1 MLKRSLVKS
10 KITIQP
16 IHIQLLHNEVFMG
29 PCRYGEGNDLTYEG
43 EMHVTRK
50 KIIEFDEDIKK
61 NIDSNAAV
69 VLDTKLMEWNEDFIV
84 KEDRLNKVLENDSQ
98 VDLYLLTGGM
108 ISYIAS
114 IIAERTGKPIAFCP
128 VSGSAFPRLG
138 GIDAAAYLKS
148 KGIQEVYNALN
159 YDDLNSIIRAIKA
172 RYALRRTKALYALRN
187 NVLSIGCVSSFINLS
202 DITKRFGME
211 IIHYNSLEF
220 FNELDHM
227 SSEEEEKAK
236 ELLNELTT
244 QANSISIP
252 TEEMLNDVRFYIIV
266 NKILDRF
273 ECNAFT
279 LPCFELCATKQLNN
293 RHFMFCLTHSLLK
306 DEGIASACAA
316 DVGSIISLQILM
328 AMAQKAPHMGN
339 CAIFC
344 NELENNKMRILH
356 DVCSK
361 YMKGY
366 DADPLPIDYVSYT
379 KGNWGA
385 TMRYDFAKDIGET
398 ITMINISPDMSKI
411 MIGRGTICGGEGYLT
426 PECTHA
432 VVFHVTDSRDFY
444 EKESQIGHH
453 FAWVYGD
460 YTKDLIAF
468 AKLMNLEAVLAL

>member
-1 MLKRSLVKS
+1 MHKRSIVKN

-50 KIIEFDEDIKK
+50 KIAEFDADIKK
-61 NIDSNAAV
+61 NIDSDTAI

-84 KEDRLNKVLENDSQ
+84 KEERLSKVLENDEQ

-108 ISYIAS
+108 ISYIAC
-114 IIAERTGKPIAFCP
+114 IIAERTGKPLAFCP
-128 VSGSAFPRLG
+128 VSGAEFPRLG
-138 GIDAAAYLKS
+138 GIDAAACLKA
-148 KGIQEVYNALN
+148 KGFQEVYNALN
-159 YDDLNSIIRAIKA
+159 YDDLNSIIRALKT
-172 RYALRRTKALYALRN
+172 RKALRQTKALYALRN
-187 NVLSIGCVSSFINLS
+187 NVLSIGCVSSFINLF

-220 FNELDHM
+220 FNELDHLSDEDEAM
-227 SSEEEEKAK
+227 AK
-236 ELLNELTT
+236 DLLDQLIKD
-244 QANSISIP
+244 ASSISIP
-252 TEEMLNDVRFYIIV
+252 IEEMINDVRFYVVV

-316 DVGSIISLQILM
+316 DVGSILSLQILM
-328 AMAQKAPHMGN
+328 AMTQKAPHMGN
-339 CAIFC
+339 CAIYC

-366 DADPLPIDYVSYT
+366 DSDPLPIDYVSYT

-385 TMRYDFAKDIGET
+385 TMRYDFAKDIGQT
-398 ITMINISPDMSKI
+398 ITMINISPDMNKI
-411 MIGRGTICGGEGYLT
+411 MIGRGVICGGEGHLSA
-426 PECTHA
+426 ECTHA

-460 YTKDLIAF
+460 YTKDLITF
-468 AKLMNLEAVLAL
+468 GKLMNLEIILAL